1 MSGTPDAAPSPSGVP
16 LLVVISGPSGV
27 GKDAVLARLRDAM
40 PSAHFV
46 VTATT
51 RPPRSREHNGVD
63 YHFLS
68 DEEYDRLLAEDGFLE
83 QAAVYSHRY
92 GVPKAQVRE
101 ALGRGQDVIVRVD
114 VQGAATVKRLV
125 PDAVFVFLAPA
136 SLEELEERLR
146 RRHTEADAD
155 LRLRLD
161 TARREM
167 ASQDVFDHVVVNR
180 EGRLDEAISQI
191 LAVIAAE
198 RRRKGRPP
206 IRI

>member
-1 MSGTPDAAPSPSGVP
+1 MGKESSKTP

-27 GKDAVLARLRDAM
+27 GKDAVLARLRA
-40 PSAHFV
+40 AHPATHFA
-46 VTATT
+46 VTVTT
-51 RPPRSREHNGVD
+51 RPPRSRERDGDH

-83 QAAVYSHRY
+83 HAAVYSHRY

-101 ALGRGQDVIVRVD
+101 ALARGQDVIVRVD
-114 VQGAATVKRLV
+114 VQGAGTIKRLA
-125 PDAVFVFLAPA
+125 PDAVLIFLAPA

-146 RRHTEADAD
+146 RRNTEGRSD

-167 ASQDVFDHVVVNR
+167 ACQEGFDHVVTNREGALDEAVSRILAIIEDERQR
-180 EGRLDEAISQI
+180 EGRLPTR
-191 LAVIAAE
+191 V
-198 RRRKGRPP
+198 
-206 IRI
+206 

>member
-1 MSGTPDAAPSPSGVP
+1 MGQESSKTP

-27 GKDAVLARLRDAM
+27 GKDAVIGRLRA
-40 PSAHFV
+40 AHPAARFT

-51 RPPRSREHNGVD
+51 RPPRSRERDGDD

-68 DEEYDRLLAEDGFLE
+68 DDEYDRLVAEDGFLE
-83 QAAVYSHRY
+83 HAAVYSHRY

-101 ALGRGQDVIVRVD
+101 ALARGQDVIVRVD
-114 VQGAATVKRLV
+114 VQGAATIKRLV
-125 PDAVFVFLAPA
+125 PDAVLIFLAAA

-146 RRHTEADAD
+146 RRNTEGRSD

-167 ASQDVFDHVVVNR
+167 ACQEDFDHVVINREGALDEAVSQILAIIEDERGR
-180 EGRLDEAISQI
+180 EGRLPTR
-191 LAVIAAE
+191 V
-198 RRRKGRPP
+198 
-206 IRI
+206 

>member
-1 MSGTPDAAPSPSGVP
+1 MSKTP

-27 GKDAVLARLRDAM
+27 GKDAVLAGVRAAHPD
-40 PSAHFV
+40 AHFA
-46 VTATT
+46 VTVTT
-51 RPPRSREHNGVD
+51 RPPRSRERDGDD

-83 QAAVYSHRY
+83 HAAVYSHRY

-101 ALGRGQDVIVRVD
+101 ALARGQDVIVRVD
-114 VQGAATVKRLV
+114 VQGASTIKRLA
-125 PDAVFVFLAPA
+125 PNAVFIFLAPA

-146 RRHTEADAD
+146 RRNTEGQSA

-167 ASQDVFDHVVVNR
+167 ACQEGFDYVVINR
-180 EGRLDEAISQI
+180 EGGLAEAVSQI
-191 LAVIAAE
+191 LAIIEEE
-198 RRRKGRPP
+198 RQRKGRLPA
-206 IRI
+206 RI

>member
-1 MSGTPDAAPSPSGVP
+1 

-27 GKDAVLARLRDAM
+27 GKDAVLGRLRAADPDAYF
-40 PSAHFV
+40 A

-51 RPPRSREHNGVD
+51 RPPRSRERDGDD

-83 QAAVYSHRY
+83 NAAVYSHRY

-101 ALGRGQDVIVRVD
+101 ALARGQDVIVRVD
-114 VQGAATVKRLV
+114 VQGASTIKRLA
-125 PDAVFVFLAPA
+125 PNAVFIFLAPA

-146 RRHTEADAD
+146 RRNTEGQSA

-167 ASQDVFDHVVVNR
+167 ACQEGFDYVVINR
-180 EGRLDEAISQI
+180 QGGLDEAVSQI
-191 LAVIAAE
+191 LAIIEEE
-198 RRRKGRPP
+198 RERKGRLPT
-206 IRI
+206 RI

>member
-1 MSGTPDAAPSPSGVP
+1 MRGTPNVPPSPSEVP

-27 GKDAVLARLRDAM
+27 GKDAVLARLRDM
-40 PSAHFV
+40 TSSAHFA

-51 RPPRSREHNGVD
+51 RPPRSRERNGID

-68 DEEYDRLLAEDGFLE
+68 NEEYDRLLAEDGFLE
-83 QAAVYSHRY
+83 HAAVYSHRY

-101 ALGRGQDVIVRVD
+101 ALRRGQDVIVRVD
-114 VQGAATVKRLV
+114 VQGVATVKRLV
-125 PDAVFVFLAPA
+125 PDAIFIFLAPA
-136 SLEELEERLR
+136 SLQELEERLR

-167 ASQDVFDHVVVNR
+167 ASQDMFDYVVVNR

-191 LAVIAAE
+191 LAIIAAE
-198 RRRKGRPP
+198 KRRQGRPP

>member
-1 MSGTPDAAPSPSGVP
+1 VSGTPDAAPSPSGVP